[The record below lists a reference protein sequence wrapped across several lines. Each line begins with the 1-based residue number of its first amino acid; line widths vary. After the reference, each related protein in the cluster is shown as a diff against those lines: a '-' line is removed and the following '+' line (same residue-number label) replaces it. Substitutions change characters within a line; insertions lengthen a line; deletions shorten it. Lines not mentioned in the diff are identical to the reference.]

1 MKTVTKTV
9 VRRAL
14 AVVAGL
20 ALLALLGVLFRPRP
34 VEVDVAAVVRAPLR
48 VTVDEEGKTRIEP
61 RYVVAAPVT
70 GRLEAVTL
78 REGDPVAL
86 GQVVA
91 RIFPSPLDP
100 RVHDQAEAALRAARA
115 SKQEADAG
123 VSEARAALTDARR
136 TLARLEA
143 VEAAGALAP
152 EELDRARTDVEM
164 REESLDA
171 ARHRAEAAV
180 FQVQSA
186 RAALMAT
193 GGAGSDG
200 RGFNGEARAVDL
212 PAPVTGTVLRLFERS
227 ERVVQAG
234 TQILEL
240 GDPADLEVVVDV
252 LSTDAVSIRPG
263 AEMILDAGGGATF
276 QGRVRR
282 VEPAGFTKISPLGV
296 EEQRVNV
303 IGDLTGAASGAG
315 AEPGAGQAPGTT
327 LGDRYRVE
335 ARIVLWEGDDILQ
348 APTGS
353 LFRQDDGWAV
363 FVIGENRAHL
373 RPVTVGHRNPTAAQI
388 LDGLQPGEQV
398 VVYPSDRLED
408 GVRVATRGAAT
419 GS

>member
-14 AVVAGL
+14 AVVVGL
-20 ALLALLGVLFRPRP
+20 ASLALLGVLFRPRP
-34 VEVDVAAVVRAPLR
+34 VEVDVTAVVRAPLR

-78 REGDPVAL
+78 REGDPVTL
-86 GQVVA
+86 GEVVA

-115 SKQEADAG
+115 SKEEADAG

-136 TLARLEA
+136 TLERLEA

-152 EELDRARTDVEM
+152 EDLDRARTDVEM
-164 REESLDA
+164 REEALDA
-171 ARHRAEAAV
+171 ARHRAEAATH
-180 FQVQSA
+180 QVESA
-186 RAALMAT
+186 RAALMAA

-200 RGFNGEARAVDL
+200 RARAVDL

-282 VEPAGFTKISPLGV
+282 VEPAGFTKVSPLGV

-303 IGDLTGAASGAG
+303 IGDLTGADPEAG
-315 AEPGAGQAPGTT
+315 ADPGAGRDPGAT

-335 ARIVLWEGDDILQ
+335 AQIVLWEGDDILQ

-353 LFRQDDGWAV
+353 LFRQGDGWAV
-363 FVIGENRAHL
+363 FVIEENRARL
-373 RPVTVGHRNPTAAQI
+373 RPVTVGHRNPTAVEI

-398 VVYPSDRLED
+398 VLYPSDRLED
-408 GVRVATRGAAT
+408 GVRVSARGATT

>member
-1 MKTVTKTV
+1 
-9 VRRAL
+9 
-14 AVVAGL
+14 
-20 ALLALLGVLFRPRP
+20 
-34 VEVDVAAVVRAPLR
+34 
-48 VTVDEEGKTRIEP
+48 
-61 RYVVAAPVT
+61 VVAAPVT

-78 REGDPVAL
+78 REGDPVTL
-86 GQVVA
+86 GEVVA

-115 SKQEADAG
+115 SKEEADAG

-164 REESLDA
+164 RAEALDA
-171 ARHRAEAAV
+171 ARHRAEAATH
-180 FQVQSA
+180 QVASA
-186 RAALMAT
+186 RAALMAA
-193 GGAGSDG
+193 GGAAG
-200 RGFNGEARAVDL
+200 NGQARAVDL
-212 PAPVTGTVLRLFERS
+212 PAPVAGTVLRLFERS

-263 AEMILDAGGGATF
+263 AEMILEAGGGATF

-303 IGDLTGAASGAG
+303 IGDLAG
-315 AEPGAGQAPGTT
+315 PESEAGTEADPTT
-327 LGDRYRVE
+327 DSVLGDRYRVE
-335 ARIVLWEGDDILQ
+335 ARIVLWEGDDVLQ

-353 LFRQDDGWAV
+353 LFRQGDGWAV
-363 FVIGENRAHL
+363 FVVEENRARL
-373 RPVTVGHRNPTAAQI
+373 RPVTVGHRNPTAAEI
-388 LDGLQPGEQV
+388 LDGLQRGEQV

-408 GVRVATRGAAT
+408 GVRVEARGAAT